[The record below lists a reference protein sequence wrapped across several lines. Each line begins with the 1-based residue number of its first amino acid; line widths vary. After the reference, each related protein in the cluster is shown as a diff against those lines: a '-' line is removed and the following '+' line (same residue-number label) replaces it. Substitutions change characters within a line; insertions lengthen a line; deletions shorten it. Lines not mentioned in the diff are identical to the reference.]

1 MEDATRVA
9 TLATIS
15 VKAPT
20 AIEAKT
26 FIGCTATAVTQLEV
40 NLHNLREFLIAYPIR
55 HGGGGIDELPIAY
68 ALRFEYLAQ
77 GKTLMR
83 RHNAQKTGFYLSW

>member
-9 TLATIS
+9 TLASIN

-26 FIGCTATAVTQLEV
+26 FIDCAVTAVTQLEV
-40 NLHNLREFLIAYPIR
+40 SLRSLREFLIAYPIR
-55 HGGGGIDELPIAY
+55 QGGGGIDGLSIPY

-77 GKTLMR
+77 GKALMR
-83 RHNAQKTGFYLSW
+83 LHNAQKTGFYLSW